1 MAAGGRGRAVA
12 GSLSAAS
19 LEEEQLHLSL
29 LVSGGWRKIRFNVVP
44 VVRREH
50 PGPALEGAQ
59 LSPGLP
65 EGSLQRILSHGVD
78 LVPASG
84 QHWR

>member
-19 LEEEQLHLSL
+19 LEEEPLHLSL

-44 VVRREH
+44 VVRREC

-65 EGSLQRILSHGVD
+65 EGSLERILRYGVD